1 MNSSLIEREEEDE
14 FTDGSSKEVQ
24 ISEIKVF

>member
-1 MNSSLIEREEEDE
+1 MNSSLIEKEEEDE
-14 FTDGSSKEVQ
+14 FTDRSSKEVQ